1 MARPPYVA
9 FIADVV
15 ASRARTP
22 RARAALQQ
30 RLRALAREVNTRFPK
45 DLAARCAVTL
55 GDELQALFTSAAPVW
70 QAAHELRLRVPD
82 VEWVVACGKGD
93 LTTPLHR
100 GATAPELDGPCFH
113 AARAALDAAKAEAQV
128 FAFGGFDSSVDGYA
142 RYYSALYRG
151 WSAGQRRLATAQRAR
166 PEAKLK
172 ELARLLGVEPTSISH
187 RRRRMAWHLVV
198 LGDTMFQEML
208 TR

>member
-1 MARPPYVA
+1 MAQPRYVA
-9 FIADVV
+9 LIADVV

-30 RLRALAREVNTRFPK
+30 RLRELALELNARFRTQ
-45 DLAARCAVTL
+45 LAARAAITL
-55 GDELQALFTSAAPVW
+55 GDELQALFTSPAPVW
-70 QAAHELRLRVPD
+70 QATHELRLRLPD
-82 VEWVVACGKGD
+82 VEWVVACGRGS

-100 GATAPELDGPCFH
+100 GATAPELDGPCYH
-113 AARAALDAAKAEAQV
+113 AARAALDAAKANGQV
-128 FAFGGFDSSVDGYA
+128 FACGGFDACVDGLA

-151 WSAGQRRLATAQRAR
+151 WSAGQRRLANAQRAR
-166 PEAKLK
+166 PAAKLK
-172 ELARLLGVEPTSISH
+172 ELARLVGIAPTSISH

-198 LGDTMFQEML
+198 LGDTMFQEVL

>member
-1 MARPPYVA
+1 MARPSYVA
-9 FIADVV
+9 FLADVV

-30 RLRALAREVNTRFPK
+30 RLRDLARTLNARFRTH
-45 DLAARCAVTL
+45 LAARAAVTL
-55 GDELQALFTSAAPVW
+55 GDELQALFASPAPVW
-70 QAAHELRLRVPD
+70 PAAHELRVALPD

-100 GATAPELDGPCFH
+100 GVTAPELDGPCFH
-113 AARAALDAAKAEAQV
+113 AARAALDAAKAEGQV
-128 FAFGGFDSSVDGYA
+128 FAFGGFEAAIDGYA

-151 WSAGQRRLATAQRAR
+151 WSAGQRLLANAQRAR
-166 PEAKLK
+166 PEARLK
-172 ELARLLGVEPTSISH
+172 ELAKLVGVAPTSISH
-187 RRRRMAWHLVV
+187 RRRRMAWPLVV
-198 LGDTMFQEML
+198 LGDTMFQDVL